1 MLSEEVLGENEEF
14 LEFLAAALGRAATG
28 NPAVRD
34 SDIRE
39 ALEALVRTRR
49 TLQTGLVY
57 ESLPANPLAA
67 DLYRD
72 LERAI
77 AEFRRQEAERLGVH
91 QTRESTILGLLV
103 FLQHFEM
110 SYNNGRPRGR
120 AFLDALVHFYS
131 VEADTGGGSGTSSLI
146 LP

>member
-1 MLSEEVLGENEEF
+1 MLSEGVLEENQEF
-14 LEFLAAALGRAATG
+14 LEFLGQALGRAAIAASG
-28 NPAVRD
+28 VRD

-39 ALEALVRTRR
+39 ALDASVRTHR

-67 DLYRD
+67 DLYRA
-72 LERAI
+72 LEAAI
-77 AEFRRQEAERLGVH
+77 AEFRSQEADRLGVH
-91 QTRESTILGLLV
+91 KTRESTILGLLV

-120 AFLDALVHFYS
+120 AFLDALLNFYS
-131 VEADTGGGSGTSSLI
+131 AEADTGDSGTSSLI